1 MFVTKLSLYFH
12 AEVSNS
18 FLGAKCV
25 RQLEVSTS
33 SASRRETASDG
44 LVRTAGGLVKTASA
58 FFAVAS
64 VFVVPTS
71 RTTTGAQDS
80 SAIRPFTI
88 PPVPQTVLDDLR
100 RRVAGTRWPEK
111 ETVNDRFTKT
121 AVSSARL
128 YWESKLAFSAPEWDM
143 CLASIMRP
151 AAQTR
156 IRMLMERG
164 FHQPGDVENRL
175 GYHVGRL
182 GTESPKK

>member
-1 MFVTKLSLYFH
+1 M
-12 AEVSNS
+12 
-18 FLGAKCV
+18 
-25 RQLEVSTS
+25 
-33 SASRRETASDG
+33 
-44 LVRTAGGLVKTASA
+44 KTASA
-58 FFAVAS
+58 FFAVGVAIAS
-64 VFVVPTS
+64 VFADPTS
-71 RTTTGAQDS
+71 RAVTGAQDS

-100 RRVAGTRWPEK
+100 RRVVGTRWPEK

-128 YWESKLAFSAPEWDM
+128 YWESKLAFFASEWDM

-164 FHQPGDVENRL
+164 FTLARRCGKSTLV
-175 GYHVGRL
+175 
-182 GTESPKK
+182 TMSAA